1 MFDDGTPH
9 VQTFPLSPPV
19 PSTLPPVVFSNAPLG
34 GNVNVSV
41 AFVQKAT
48 VPGQPDIL
56 LGKGTTGPIANDANA
71 APSIEIEELAF
82 PISSNTVYQHRQK
95 TALDPSGNHLWAAGP
110 APTANLG
117 NTTCGAAGTLC
128 GFRGISVRQGTGSVR
143 GYLGYAWQ
151 GQDSDPNRVPNCAA
165 GQLDQLANL
174 NTDSGNNGTNA
185 QQGYVVG
192 GCGIIVPGVRVA
204 YSLLSQGGAN
214 FYLDTTNAAAPMVR
228 QVVLEPT
235 PSIASP
241 NSGQAWGVLN
251 FPSDSLL
258 LHPAG
263 YLVSINSRDH
273 KIETHR
279 IPKASMADADAMLQL
294 LARVKC
300 GKGSRPGLL
309 NLPVASAIS
318 PDGVILILEA
328 GNNRIQAL
336 DLGANP
342 VRHFTKQTSPYS
354 LTLGGTDPV
363 QGWQYLDLAVEY
375 TGYLYVLSFN
385 QNSFQYRL
393 DLYHPEQSDNQPIA
407 TTLRRQRGAAHRR
420 LLAQR
425 LHAQLRGA
433 AACRTATPPH

>member
-1 MFDDGTPH
+1 MAY
-9 VQTFPLSPPV
+9 VKLNRCKRQ
-19 PSTLPPVVFSNAPLG
+19 PSVG
-34 GNVNVSV
+34 RR
-41 AFVQKAT
+41 
-48 VPGQPDIL
+48 PG
-56 LGKGTTGPIANDANA
+56 
-71 APSIEIEELAF
+71 
-82 PISSNTVYQHRQK
+82 
-95 TALDPSGNHLWAAGP
+95 
-110 APTANLG
+110 
-117 NTTCGAAGTLC
+117 
-128 GFRGISVRQGTGSVR
+128 
-143 GYLGYAWQ
+143 
-151 GQDSDPNRVPNCAA
+151 
-165 GQLDQLANL
+165 ANL

-214 FYLDTTNAAAPMVR
+214 FYLDTTISATPMIR

-241 NSGQAWGVLN
+241 GSGQAWGVLN

-258 LHPAG
+258 LHSAG
-263 YLVSINSRDH
+263 YLVSINGRDH

-279 IPKASMADADAMLQL
+279 IPKASMADADAQVQL

-309 NLPVASAIS
+309 DLPVAAAIS

-342 VRHFTKQTSPYS
+342 VRHFNKLSGPGTSPYS
-354 LTLGGTDPV
+354 LTLAATDAA
-363 QGWQYLDLAVEY
+363 QGWQYLDLAVEF

-385 QNSFQYRL
+385 QNSFVYRL
-393 DLYHPEQSDNQPIA
+393 DLYHPDQADSSPIA
-407 TTLRRQRGAAHRR
+407 TTMNINAAR
-420 LLAQR
+420 LTVDFWRNVYTLNYEV
-425 LHAQLRGA
+425 LQLPNGNA
-433 AACRTATPPH
+433 AGLTEPSVSLWTPCDVGRTC